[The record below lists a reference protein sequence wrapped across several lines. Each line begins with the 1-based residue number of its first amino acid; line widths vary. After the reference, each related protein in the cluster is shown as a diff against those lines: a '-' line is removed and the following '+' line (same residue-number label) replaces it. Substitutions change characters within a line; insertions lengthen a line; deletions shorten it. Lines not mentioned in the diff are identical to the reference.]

1 MTIENKEMLWH
12 SKEELMK
19 SLNIALRTFQR
30 KVQYGEIIRD
40 LSDPKGPRYRL
51 HTAPTL
57 AQPLVDKPKFIPS
70 VVTDTS
76 YAVNLIDNINQIKK
90 SRSVNLVHSPA
101 IIQDL
106 KRTKIVS
113 LSDLHCPFQ
122 NDELIDSIIKEHSG
136 AEYCVLNG
144 DILDLY
150 SLSSYTKTRP
160 IVFQTEYH
168 SALKLLIR
176 LSEHFGTIKLVKGN
190 HDDRSER
197 FLTSRL
203 DPLTLSVTDKD
214 IFAKLANGH
223 IIDEQGAVVATYKFN
238 NVTYDVSGPQ
248 WVTRV
253 GQAVFMHPHSF
264 SSGPMATIV
273 KGLEHLTNFLP
284 YNSFDTVVMGHTHKV
299 GKIIFKSKLLIE
311 QGCLTKVQD
320 YQKGGIFQKN
330 PSTLGY
336 ALIYQDS
343 RGNTDFNQSNFV
355 YCGTLNHLIS

>member
-1 MTIENKEMLWH
+1 MTTDSKEMLW
-12 SKEELMK
+12 KTRNELMQE
-19 SLNIALRTFQR
+19 LGIALRTFQR
-30 KVQYGEIIRD
+30 RVEKGQIVVNN
-40 LSDPKGPRYRL
+40 SDRKQPTFMVAK
-51 HTAPTL
+51 APTL
-57 AQPLVDKPKFIPS
+57 SPVLEDKPKFAPAT
-70 VVTDTS
+70 VTDTS
-76 YAVNLIDNINQIKK
+76 YALNLIENINNMKNSK
-90 SRSVNLVHSPA
+90 SINLVHSPA
-101 IIQDL
+101 IIQDM

-122 NDELIDSIIKEHSG
+122 NDELIDSIVKEHSG

-150 SLSSYTKTRP
+150 SLSSYSKTRP

-168 SALKLLIR
+168 SALKLLIK

-223 IIDEQGAVVATYKFN
+223 IIDDQGAVVASYKFD

-248 WVTRV
+248 WLTKV
-253 GQAVFMHPHSF
+253 GQTIFMHPHSF
-264 SSGPMATIV
+264 SSGPMATIL
-273 KGLEHLTNFLP
+273 KGLEHLTNFQP
-284 YNSFDTVVMGHTHKV
+284 YDSFDSVVMGHTHKV

-311 QGCLTKVQD
+311 QGCLTRVQD
-320 YQKGGIFQKN
+320 YQKGGVFQKN

-336 ALIYQDS
+336 ALIYQDGK
-343 RGNTDFNQSNFV
+343 GNTDFNQSNFV